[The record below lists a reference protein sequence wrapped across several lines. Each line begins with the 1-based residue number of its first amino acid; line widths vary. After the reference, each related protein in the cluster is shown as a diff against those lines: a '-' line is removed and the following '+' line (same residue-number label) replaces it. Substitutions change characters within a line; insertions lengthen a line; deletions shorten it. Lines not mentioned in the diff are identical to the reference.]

1 MKLPTHNTPLNDI
14 ITELE
19 KINIK
24 NIYLP
29 VISVINFAILA
40 ICAICSLVYLC
51 VFSFVG
57 QTMRV
62 NFSFYAK
69 PVLGAKDKKIQP
81 SF

>member
-40 ICAICSLVYLC
+40 ICAICSFVYLC